1 MEYEFL
7 DLADVVPGK
16 DRLPLNW
23 GVLGLL
29 RKPGRVLRTLPRC
42 LVQRL

>member
-29 RKPGRVLRTLPRC
+29 RKPVVGCAHSRDY
-42 LVQRL
+42 